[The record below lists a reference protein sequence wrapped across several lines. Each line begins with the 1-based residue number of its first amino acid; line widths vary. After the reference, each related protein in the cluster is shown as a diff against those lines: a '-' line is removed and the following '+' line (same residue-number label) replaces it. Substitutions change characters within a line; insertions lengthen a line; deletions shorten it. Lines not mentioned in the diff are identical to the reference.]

1 MHEEQM
7 CYIRQINKLYNLQN
21 VILMVG
27 WTTAI
32 INLHIGKTQTNFK
45 ILGMTTIW
53 FYAYVFIVLGLWR
66 LMSLST
72 IFQLYCGSQFYWWR
86 KSDYSEK
93 TIDLSQVTDKLYY
106 IMLYRV
112 HPAMSR
118 IRTHNFSSDRYWLQR

>member
-21 VILMVG
+21 VILVCFFKNVSLMVG

-53 FYAYVFIVLGLWR
+53 FYAYVL
-66 LMSLST
+66 
-72 IFQLYCGSQFYWWR
+72 
-86 KSDYSEK
+86 
-93 TIDLSQVTDKLYY
+93 
-106 IMLYRV
+106 
-112 HPAMSR
+112 
-118 IRTHNFSSDRYWLQR
+118 